1 MKLVIE
7 MKKKILNHCM
17 EVVKNKYPEY
27 DEDKL
32 EIINYGLESIYL
44 TFTKIIIIFVLAI
57 ILNIWKE
64 VLLLLA
70 FYNLIRVSAFGMHAK
85 KSIHCLIISLTLFI
99 GGVYLCRYL
108 VIPLILKVVLSIIC
122 IILIAK
128 YAPADTEKRPII
140 NKKLRKKYKIISVI
154 ISGVFAISIVL
165 LSDKSI
171 SNYLLLGMIEA
182 TIMLLPITYKIFD
195 LPYDN
200 YKKYLNEV

>member
-1 MKLVIE
+1 ME

-85 KSIHCLIISLTLFI
+85 KSIHCLMISLTLFI

-154 ISGVFAISIVL
+154 ISGIFAISIVL

>member
-1 MKLVIE
+1 MKMVME
-7 MKKKILNHCM
+7 MKKRILNHCM

-85 KSIHCLIISLTLFI
+85 KSIHCLMISLTLFI

-154 ISGVFAISIVL
+154 ISGIFAISIVL

>member
-1 MKLVIE
+1 ME

-17 EVVKNKYPEY
+17 KVVKNKYPEY

-122 IILIAK
+122 IVLIAK

-140 NKKLRKKYKIISVI
+140 NKKLRRKYKIISVI
-154 ISGVFAISIVL
+154 ISGIFAIAIVL
-165 LSDKSI
+165 LSDKNI

-182 TIMLLPITYKIFD
+182 TIMLLPITYRIFD

>member
-1 MKLVIE
+1 ME

-108 VIPLILKVVLSIIC
+108 VIPLILKVVLSTIC
-122 IILIAK
+122 IVLIAK

-140 NKKLRKKYKIISVI
+140 NKKLRRKYKFISVI
-154 ISGVFAISIVL
+154 ISGMFAISIVL
-165 LSDKSI
+165 LSDKNI

-182 TIMLLPITYKIFD
+182 TIMLLPITYKIFN

-200 YKKYLNEV
+200 YKRYLNEV

>member
-1 MKLVIE
+1 MVME

-17 EVVKNKYPEY
+17 SIVKDKYPEY

-32 EIINYGLESIYL
+32 EVINYGLESIYL
-44 TFTKIIIIFVLAI
+44 TFTKIIIIFILAI
-57 ILNIWKE
+57 ILKIWKE

-108 VIPLILKVVLSIIC
+108 VIPFILKVILSIIC
-122 IILIAK
+122 IILIAR

-140 NKKLRKKYKIISVI
+140 NKKLRRKYKIISVI
-154 ISGVFAISIVL
+154 ISGMFAIGIVL
-165 LSDKSI
+165 LSDKNI
-171 SNYLLLGMIEA
+171 SNYLLIGMIEA

-200 YKKYLNEV
+200 YRRYLNEV

>member
-1 MKLVIE
+1 
-7 MKKKILNHCM
+7 M

-122 IILIAK
+122 IVLIAK

-165 LSDKSI
+165 LSDKNI

>member
-1 MKLVIE
+1 ME

-17 EVVKNKYPEY
+17 KVVKNKYPEY

-99 GGVYLCRYL
+99 GGAYLCRYL

-122 IILIAK
+122 IVLIAK

-140 NKKLRKKYKIISVI
+140 NKKLRRKYKIISVI
-154 ISGVFAISIVL
+154 ISGIFAIAIVL
-165 LSDKSI
+165 LSDKNI

-182 TIMLLPITYKIFD
+182 TIMLLPITYRIFD

-200 YKKYLNEV
+200 YKKYLSEV

>member
-1 MKLVIE
+1 
-7 MKKKILNHCM
+7 M

-122 IILIAK
+122 IVLIAK

-154 ISGVFAISIVL
+154 ISGVFANSIVL
-165 LSDKSI
+165 LSDKNI

>member
-1 MKLVIE
+1 
-7 MKKKILNHCM
+7 M

>member
-1 MKLVIE
+1 

-165 LSDKSI
+165 LSDKNI

>member
-1 MKLVIE
+1 ME

-17 EVVKNKYPEY
+17 SIVKDKYPEY

-32 EIINYGLESIYL
+32 EVINYGLESIYL
-44 TFTKIIIIFVLAI
+44 TFTKIIIIFILAI
-57 ILNIWKE
+57 ILKIWKE

-108 VIPLILKVVLSIIC
+108 VIPFILKVILSIIC
-122 IILIAK
+122 IILIAR

-140 NKKLRKKYKIISVI
+140 NKKLRRKYKIISVI
-154 ISGVFAISIVL
+154 ISGMFAIGIVL
-165 LSDKSI
+165 LSDKNI
-171 SNYLLLGMIEA
+171 SNYLLIGMIEA

-200 YKKYLNEV
+200 YKRYLNEV

>member
-1 MKLVIE
+1 MKLVME

-17 EVVKNKYPEY
+17 KIVKDKYPEY
-27 DEDKL
+27 AEDKL
-32 EIINYGLESIYL
+32 EVISYGLESIYL
-44 TFTKIIIIFVLAI
+44 TFTKIIIIFILAI

-70 FYNLIRVSAFGMHAK
+70 FYNLIRVTAFGMHAK

-99 GGVYLCRYL
+99 GGVYLCKYL
-108 VIPLILKVVLSIIC
+108 VIPLILKVVLSITC
-122 IILIAK
+122 IVLIAK

-140 NKKLRKKYKIISVI
+140 NKKLRKKYKIVSVI
-154 ISGVFAISIVL
+154 IAGMFAIAIVL
-165 LSDKSI
+165 LSDKNI

-182 TIMLLPITYKIFD
+182 TIMLLPITYKVFD

-200 YKKYLNEV
+200 YKNYLNEV

>member
-1 MKLVIE
+1 ME

-108 VIPLILKVVLSIIC
+108 VIPLILKVVLSTIC
-122 IILIAK
+122 IVLIAK

-140 NKKLRKKYKIISVI
+140 NKKLRRKYKFISVI
-154 ISGVFAISIVL
+154 ISGMFAISIVL
-165 LSDKSI
+165 LSDKNI

>member
-1 MKLVIE
+1 MKMVME

-85 KSIHCLIISLTLFI
+85 KSIHCLMISLTLFI

-154 ISGVFAISIVL
+154 ISGIFAISIVL

>member
-1 MKLVIE
+1 ME

-85 KSIHCLIISLTLFI
+85 KSIHCLMISLTLFI

-154 ISGVFAISIVL
+154 ISGIFAISIVL
-165 LSDKSI
+165 LSDKNI

>member
-1 MKLVIE
+1 MKMVIE

>member
-1 MKLVIE
+1 

>member
-1 MKLVIE
+1 MMIK
-7 MKKKILNHCM
+7 MKKKILNHCIKI
-17 EVVKNKYPEY
+17 VKYKYQQY

-32 EIINYGLESIYL
+32 EVISYGLESIYL
-44 TFTKIIIIFVLAI
+44 TFTKIIIIFILAI

-64 VLLLLA
+64 VLLLLT

-122 IILIAK
+122 IVLIAK

-140 NKKLRKKYKIISVI
+140 NKKLRKKYKIVSVI
-154 ISGVFAISIVL
+154 IAGMFAIAIVL
-165 LSDKSI
+165 LSDKNI

-182 TIMLLPITYKIFD
+182 TIMLLPITYKVFD
-195 LPYDN
+195 LSYDN
-200 YKKYLNEV
+200 YKNYLNEV

>member
-1 MKLVIE
+1 MMIK
-7 MKKKILNHCM
+7 MKKKILNHCIKI
-17 EVVKNKYPEY
+17 VKYKYQQY

-32 EIINYGLESIYL
+32 EVISYGLESIYL
-44 TFTKIIIIFVLAI
+44 TFTKIIIIFILAI

-64 VLLLLA
+64 VLLLLT

-122 IILIAK
+122 IVLIAK

-140 NKKLRKKYKIISVI
+140 NKKLRQKYKIISVI
-154 ISGVFAISIVL
+154 ISGFFAITIVL
-165 LSDKSI
+165 LSDKNI

-200 YKKYLNEV
+200 YKKYLTEV

>member
-1 MKLVIE
+1 MKMVIE

-70 FYNLIRVSAFGMHAK
+70 FYNLIRVSAFGMHDK

-122 IILIAK
+122 IVLIAK

-154 ISGVFAISIVL
+154 ISGIFAISIVL

>member
-1 MKLVIE
+1 MKMVME

-108 VIPLILKVVLSIIC
+108 VIPLILKVVLSTIC
-122 IILIAK
+122 IVLIAK

-140 NKKLRKKYKIISVI
+140 NKKLRRKYKFISVI
-154 ISGVFAISIVL
+154 ISGMFAISIVL
-165 LSDKSI
+165 LSDKNI

-182 TIMLLPITYKIFD
+182 TIMLLPITYKIFN

-200 YKKYLNEV
+200 YKRYLNEV

>member
-1 MKLVIE
+1 MKMVME

-108 VIPLILKVVLSIIC
+108 VIPLILKVVLSTIC
-122 IILIAK
+122 IVLIAK

-140 NKKLRKKYKIISVI
+140 NKKLRRKYKFISVI

-165 LSDKSI
+165 LSDKNI

-182 TIMLLPITYKIFD
+182 TIMLLPITYKIFN

-200 YKKYLNEV
+200 YKRYLNEV

>member
-1 MKLVIE
+1 
-7 MKKKILNHCM
+7 M

-122 IILIAK
+122 IVLIAK

-195 LPYDN
+195 LKYDN

>member
-1 MKLVIE
+1 ME

-17 EVVKNKYPEY
+17 SIVKDKYPEY

-32 EIINYGLESIYL
+32 EVINYGLESIYL
-44 TFTKIIIIFVLAI
+44 TFTKIIIIFILAI
-57 ILNIWKE
+57 ILKIWKE

-108 VIPLILKVVLSIIC
+108 VIPFILKVILSIIC
-122 IILIAK
+122 IILIAR

-140 NKKLRKKYKIISVI
+140 NKKLRRKYKIISVI
-154 ISGVFAISIVL
+154 ISGMFAIGIVL
-165 LSDKSI
+165 LSDKNI
-171 SNYLLLGMIEA
+171 SNYLLIGMIEA

>member
-1 MKLVIE
+1 ME

-17 EVVKNKYPEY
+17 EVVKNKYPKY

>member
-1 MKLVIE
+1 

-17 EVVKNKYPEY
+17 SIVKDKYPEY

-32 EIINYGLESIYL
+32 EVINYGLESIYL
-44 TFTKIIIIFVLAI
+44 TFTKIIIIFILAI
-57 ILNIWKE
+57 ILKIWKE

-70 FYNLIRVSAFGMHAK
+70 FYNLIRVSEFGMHAK

-99 GGVYLCRYL
+99 GGVYLCRYI
-108 VIPLILKVVLSIIC
+108 VIPFILKVILSIIC
-122 IILIAK
+122 IILIAR

-140 NKKLRKKYKIISVI
+140 NKKLRRKYKIISVI
-154 ISGVFAISIVL
+154 ISGMFAIGIVL
-165 LSDKSI
+165 LSDKNI
-171 SNYLLLGMIEA
+171 SNYLLIGMIEA

-200 YKKYLNEV
+200 YKRYLNEV

>member
-1 MKLVIE
+1 MKMVME

-57 ILNIWKE
+57 ILNIWKD

-85 KSIHCLIISLTLFI
+85 KSIHCLMISLTLFI

-154 ISGVFAISIVL
+154 ISGIFAISIVL
-165 LSDKSI
+165 LSDKNI

>member
-1 MKLVIE
+1 MKMVIE

-154 ISGVFAISIVL
+154 ISGIFAISIVL

-200 YKKYLNEV
+200 YKTYLNEV

>member
-1 MKLVIE
+1 MKMVME

-122 IILIAK
+122 IVLIAK

-140 NKKLRKKYKIISVI
+140 NKKLRRKYKIISVI
-154 ISGVFAISIVL
+154 ISGIFAIAIVL
-165 LSDKSI
+165 LSDKNI

-182 TIMLLPITYKIFD
+182 TIMLLPITYRIFD

-200 YKKYLNEV
+200 YKKYLSKV

>member
-1 MKLVIE
+1 

-17 EVVKNKYPEY
+17 SIVKDKYPEY

-32 EIINYGLESIYL
+32 EVINYGLESIYL
-44 TFTKIIIIFVLAI
+44 TFTKIIIIFILAI
-57 ILNIWKE
+57 ILKIWKE

-108 VIPLILKVVLSIIC
+108 VIPFILKVILSIIC
-122 IILIAK
+122 IILIAR

-140 NKKLRKKYKIISVI
+140 NKKLRRKYKIISVI
-154 ISGVFAISIVL
+154 ISGMFAIGIVL
-165 LSDKSI
+165 LSDKNI
-171 SNYLLLGMIEA
+171 SNYLLIGMIEA

-200 YKKYLNEV
+200 YKRYLNEV

>member
-1 MKLVIE
+1 ME

-122 IILIAK
+122 IVLIAK

-165 LSDKSI
+165 LSDKNI

>member
-1 MKLVIE
+1 ME

-122 IILIAK
+122 IVLIAK

-140 NKKLRKKYKIISVI
+140 NKKLRRKYKFISVT

-165 LSDKSI
+165 LSDKNI

-182 TIMLLPITYKIFD
+182 TIMLLPITYKIFN

-200 YKKYLNEV
+200 YNRYLNEV

>member
-1 MKLVIE
+1 

-154 ISGVFAISIVL
+154 ISGIFAISIVL

-200 YKKYLNEV
+200 YKTYLNEV

>member
-1 MKLVIE
+1 MKMVIE

-165 LSDKSI
+165 LSDKNI

>member
-1 MKLVIE
+1 MKMVME

-17 EVVKNKYPEY
+17 KVVKNKYPEY

-140 NKKLRKKYKIISVI
+140 NKKLRRKYKIISVI
-154 ISGVFAISIVL
+154 ISGIFAIAIVL
-165 LSDKSI
+165 LSDKNI

>member
-1 MKLVIE
+1 

-17 EVVKNKYPEY
+17 EIVKNKYPEY

-140 NKKLRKKYKIISVI
+140 NSVI

-165 LSDKSI
+165 LSDKNI

>member
-1 MKLVIE
+1 ME

-17 EVVKNKYPEY
+17 KVVKNKYPEY

-122 IILIAK
+122 IVLIAK

-140 NKKLRKKYKIISVI
+140 NKKLRRKYKIISVI
-154 ISGVFAISIVL
+154 ISGIFAIAIVL
-165 LSDKSI
+165 LSDKNI

-182 TIMLLPITYKIFD
+182 TIMLLPITYRIFD

-200 YKKYLNEV
+200 YKKYLSEV